1 MIVSAIFISLV
12 IVIVVFLIAWGVNI
26 IMQDWE
32 VSILTAIL
40 AVALFMVLVMFI
52 YALMGGQ

>member
-1 MIVSAIFISLV
+1 MTVSDIFISLV
-12 IVIVVFLIAWGVNI
+12 VVIVVYLIAYGVNI

-32 VSILTAIL
+32 MSILTAIL

-52 YALMGGQ
+52 YALMGGK

>member
-40 AVALFMVLVMFI
+40 AVALFMVLVMFT